1 VPDDQTGAVRRF
13 QVKASQFVGRAPPV
27 ARKFLGYTLTGGAAA
42 VVDAGGF
49 QLLLM
54 TGAPVLVCAALSF
67 CAAAVVNF
75 ALTSKYVFASA
86 FGWRRLWVFLV
97 FALVGLVINASV
109 TTVIASA
116 FPVPPIVAKL
126 CGIAIAFV
134 FNFLLNLLVVFRT
147 RDAASVV

>member
-1 VPDDQTGAVRRF
+1 VSDDQTGAVRRL
-13 QVKASQFVGRAPPV
+13 QRQASQLVGRAPPV
-27 ARKFLGYTLTGGAAA
+27 VQKFLGYTLTGGAAA

-49 QLLLM
+49 QLLLL
-54 TGAPVLVCAALSF
+54 TGAPVLACAALSF
-67 CAAAVVNF
+67 CVAAVVNF
-75 ALTSKYVFASA
+75 TLTSRYVFASA

-109 TTVIASA
+109 TTVVAAA

-126 CGIAIAFV
+126 CGIAVAFV

-147 RDAASVV
+147 RGAANTV